1 MGTRRRQVHT
11 DNYRLCVAKR
21 LCVFQFCCKISF
33 SRSGEKKWRCFYGC
47 CYACIGRSLLL
58 TVDDTAQWPPT
69 QPTQLTADALKLT
82 LPNGF
87 SILFLPFFVSLCRSN
102 CRSSSSRRLSSG
114 RDSSKTVVALSLNCT
129 HTHTQL
135 NHN

>member
-11 DNYRLCVAKR
+11 DNYRLCVARR

-33 SRSGEKKWRCFYGC
+33 LRSGEKKWRCFYGC
-47 CYACIGRSLLL
+47 CYACIGRL
-58 TVDDTAQWPPT
+58 VVAFDGGRHTAQWPPT

-87 SILFLPFFVSLCRSN
+87 SFLFLPFFVSLCR
-102 CRSSSSRRLSSG
+102 SSSRRLSSG
-114 RDSSKTVVALSLNCT
+114 RDSSKTVVALSLSLST
-129 HTHTQL
+129 AHTQL